1 MLKKLVRK
9 KLKKS
14 LEKILCW
21 YKKSY
26 MSVQKVPPG
35 GRLKKF
41 EKSSKVKEL
50 WKEFEKKIEKE
61 EKFGK
66 MLEK

>member
-26 MSVQKVPPG
+26 MSVQKSPAQ
-35 GRLKKF
+35 REAEKSLKK
-41 EKSSKVKEL
+41 VK
-50 WKEFEKKIEKE
+50 K
-61 EKFGK
+61 
-66 MLEK
+66 